1 MVGLQNIAV
10 NTQSGDGVM
19 STRISGVDVL
29 EVPNESTGFHT
40 FVRIST
46 ECGTTGLGQSGGWG
60 FQRAVGEI
68 IREMTPLLLGQDPF
82 RIEHLWHLLYRSR
95 PFRGNLISSAVA
107 AIDNALWDI
116 KGKKLDVPVWQ
127 LIGGNYRDKVRLHV
141 LIDGNTPDEIAA
153 SVKKA
158 LHDGYTAVK
167 FDPLVSGYA
176 DMSMQTLVDSAMAM
190 GHAARDAGGK
200 DLDIIF
206 ELHRKLDPFKG
217 VVVANA
223 LAQLQPLFIE
233 DPIQIDSIE
242 SQATICG
249 RINAPVATGERLN
262 SIWEYREL
270 LSHGVPIHV
279 RPDLGMSGGISM
291 CLKIA
296 AIAESH
302 HASVVP
308 HNFLGPGITSPTL
321 HLSLAIPNLLT
332 MEYYAKDE
340 DPNSSC
346 ALVKTSVKRQGG
358 YMSAPDTPGLG
369 IELDTESSAFA
380 RGVQI
385 PMTSSGMLRSDGSV
399 MRSI

>member
-1 MVGLQNIAV
+1 
-10 NTQSGDGVM
+10 M
-19 STRISGVDVL
+19 STKIAEVDVL
-29 EVPNESTGFHT
+29 EIPNESTGFHT

-46 ECGTTGLGQSGGWG
+46 ECGITGLGQSGGWG
-60 FQRAVGEI
+60 YQRAVGEI
-68 IREMTPLLLGQDPF
+68 IKEMTPLLLGQDPF

-116 KGKKLDVPVWQ
+116 KGKKLGVPVWQ
-127 LIGGNYRDKVRLHV
+127 LIGGKYRDKVRLHT

-153 SVKKA
+153 SVKQAKD
-158 LHDGYTAVK
+158 DGYTAVK
-167 FDPLVSGYA
+167 FDPLVAGFA
-176 DMSMQTLVDSAMAM
+176 DLALPALVESALEM
-190 GHAARDAGGK
+190 GHAARAAGGK

-223 LAQLQPLFIE
+223 LAQFQPLFIE

-242 SQATICG
+242 AQATICR
-249 RINAPVATGERLN
+249 RINSPVATGERLN
-262 SIWEYREL
+262 NIWEYREL
-270 LSHGVPIHV
+270 LSYGVPIHV

-308 HNFLGPGITSPTL
+308 HNFLGPGITAPTL
-321 HLSLAIPNLLT
+321 HLSIAIPNLLT

-346 ALVKTSVKRQGG
+346 ALVKTSAKRIGG
-358 YMSAPDTPGLG
+358 YMEAPDRPGLG
-369 IELDTESSAFA
+369 IELDFQSDSSN
-380 RGVQI
+380 RGTQI
-385 PMTSSGMLRSDGSV
+385 PMSSAGMLRTDGSV
-399 MRSI
+399 TRSV

>member
-1 MVGLQNIAV
+1 
-10 NTQSGDGVM
+10 M
-19 STRISGVDVL
+19 STRIAGVDVL
-29 EVPNESTGFHT
+29 EIPNESTGFHT

-60 FQRAVGEI
+60 YQRAVGEI
-68 IREMTPLLLGQDPF
+68 IKEMTPLLLGQDPF

-116 KGKKLDVPVWQ
+116 KGKKLGVPVWQ

-153 SVKKA
+153 SVKQA
-158 LHDGYTAVK
+158 IVDGYTAVK
-167 FDPLVSGYA
+167 FDPLVAGFA
-176 DMSMQTLVDSAMAM
+176 DLSMPALVESALEM
-190 GHAARDAGGK
+190 GHAARAAGGN

-223 LAQLQPLFIE
+223 LAQFRPLFIE

-242 SQATICG
+242 AQATICK
-249 RINAPVATGERLN
+249 RINSPVATGERLN
-262 SIWEYREL
+262 NIWEYREL
-270 LSHGVPIHV
+270 LSYGVPIHV

-308 HNFLGPGITSPTL
+308 HNFLGPGITAPTL
-321 HLSLAIPNLLT
+321 HLSIAIPNLLT

-340 DPNSSC
+340 DPKSSC
-346 ALVKTSVKRQGG
+346 ALVKSSAKRLGG
-358 YMSAPDTPGLG
+358 YMEAPDTPGLG
-369 IELDTESSAFA
+369 IELDTQSDASN
-380 RGVQI
+380 RGIQI
-385 PMTSSGMLRSDGSV
+385 PMSSAGMLRTDGSV
-399 MRSI
+399 MRSV